1 MAITAATA
9 STVAAYAA
17 VAAAVAGTASAV
29 VSGVSNYQ
37 AGKVQEAQN
46 KFNEQQER
54 QAQKQAFQEESLNST
69 QHYRAVRHE
78 IASGLNMMTGQG
90 NIGTSAESALTGA
103 HFNLAEDL
111 SALRYRY
118 GAEAAGHATA
128 ALNYKY
134 NAAVA
139 KRNRRVGV
147 LASSINTIGAA
158 ARGVSNIYGTGMLG
172 GKTTPRTTFSG
183 PVTNDGMYGT
193 SV

>member
-1 MAITAATA
+1 MAAT
-9 STVAAYAA
+9 TVAAVSA

-46 KFNEQQER
+46 KFNEQQEL

-78 IASGLNMMTGQG
+78 IAAGLNVMTGQG
-90 NIGTSAESALTGA
+90 NIGTSAESALRGA

-118 GAEAAGHATA
+118 GAEAAAHETA

-134 NAAVA
+134 NAKIAR
-139 KRNRRVGV
+139 RNRRVGV
-147 LASSINTIGAA
+147 LASAINTVSAA
-158 ARGVSNIYGTGMLG
+158 SKGVNNISAAGMNAG
-172 GKTTPRTTFSG
+172 WWK
-183 PVTNDGMYGT
+183 
-193 SV
+193 